1 MPARD
6 GGLDRLE
13 EERVMD
19 VGQGVGAKGQ
29 RSTRKGQGAKS
40 GGKKGGCK

>member
-6 GGLDRLE
+6 GTGPAGRGARDGR
-13 EERVMD
+13 
-19 VGQGVGAKGQ
+19 GQGVGAKSQ

-40 GGKKGGCK
+40 GGKKDGCK